1 MGVIRTVAVIGVIGA
16 LALVPPA
23 AAVSG
28 DAGSQTAA
36 AAQYEV
42 PVPSPTVAL
51 VPTPTATTPA
61 EPTATATPTAGAGGP
76 EPTATP
82 EQEVQGEQEEGGAEP
97 GEVIDTDTGGGPAT
111 DPGGGD
117 GSTEPGVRTLEL
129 GADGATELPFTG
141 AALIGLLIAGVL
153 ALGGGLVLRGRTG
166 SVVSG
171 SGQDES

>member
-1 MGVIRTVAVIGVIGA
+1 MGDRRTVAVVGVIGA
-16 LALVPPA
+16 LVLVPPA
-23 AAVSG
+23 AAISG

-42 PVPSPTVAL
+42 PVPSPAVAL

-61 EPTATATPTAGAGGP
+61 EPTATPTPGTSGP
-76 EPTATP
+76 EPTVTP
-82 EQEVQGEQEEGGAEP
+82 EQEVKGEQEEGGAEP
-97 GEVIDTDTGGGPAT
+97 SEVIDTDTGGGPAT

-117 GSTEPGVRTLEL
+117 GGTEPGVRTLEL
-129 GADGATELPFTG
+129 GADGATDLPFTG

-171 SGQDES
+171 AGQDEG